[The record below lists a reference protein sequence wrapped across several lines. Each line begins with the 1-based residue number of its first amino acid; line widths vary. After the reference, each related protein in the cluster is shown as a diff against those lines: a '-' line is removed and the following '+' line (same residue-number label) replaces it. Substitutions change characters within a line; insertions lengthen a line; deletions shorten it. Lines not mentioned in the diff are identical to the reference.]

1 MYNEKKGKR
10 CSKKESNWVRPY
22 AIHLV
27 NEKRVVSLKKYNGK
41 VLCTEYN
48 VKLLKRFKDRNI
60 STPETN
66 DIVSDETDTIRRL
79 YHRGGRNDRYF
90 YPVDKIWQRKTI
102 KHSWWISHW
111 IGTQTNNKGSSDTT
125 HHAAQDETG
134 GNCFFWSICYA
145 TTGSK
150 NISLEG

>member
-27 NEKRVVSLKKYNGK
+27 NEKRVVSLKKYNGE

-90 YPVDKIWQRKTI
+90 YPVDKISQRKKI
-102 KHSWWISHW
+102 KHSWWISH
-111 IGTQTNNKGSSDTT
+111 
-125 HHAAQDETG
+125 
-134 GNCFFWSICYA
+134 
-145 TTGSK
+145 
-150 NISLEG
+150 